1 MSVFCATAA
10 GWDSLWFV
18 FLRFAS
24 LQLLA
29 SLHFFS
35 PVFPSRQIR
44 KQFQPFHTEPFSKV
58 CVFKPQVE
66 LLCSLT
72 RCMLLLLILFSL
84 KCTYSCNAL
93 RGTELSLCARKAA
106 RRNDSFCWLWC
117 TEAATS
123 PLLLHNW
130 LGKGCPNYWFLSLS
144 GHYYKFPTDIVL
156 PNIALLKVQMLTF
169 SKKNPMCVFGALCNG
184 GRK

>member
-1 MSVFCATAA
+1 MGKALSVFCATAA

-29 SLHFFS
+29 SLHFS
-35 PVFPSRQIR
+35 PVFLSRQIR
-44 KQFQPFHTEPFSKV
+44 KQFQPFHTESFSKV
-58 CVFKPQVE
+58 CVCKPQVE

-144 GHYYKFPTDIVL
+144 GRYY
-156 PNIALLKVQMLTF
+156 
-169 SKKNPMCVFGALCNG
+169 
-184 GRK
+184 